1 MDWLDPQ
8 QDVVRQ
14 GVQGGG
20 GERGKI
26 VRVGGGE
33 QGVLVIVNIHR
44 TFWWMTERQHVS
56 HFTLSI
62 TRIFNLKQNCLS
74 RTSSFS

>member
-20 GERGKI
+20 GERGKS

-33 QGVLVIVNIHR
+33 QGVLVIVKIHR
-44 TFWWMTERQHVS
+44 TFWWINRDNMSVILHSASQES
-56 HFTLSI
+56 L
-62 TRIFNLKQNCLS
+62 L
-74 RTSSFS
+74 